1 MTLDGLL
8 MTSDD
13 PVIATDLRRR
23 PPLPSS
29 LPAAP
34 TRWPSLPMDSEP
46 PSGACPIASVTA
58 LRLVPRASL
67 PRSRGPSLHASVMS
81 GATCGCSHCINSLT
95 KRTRSCS
102 NPKVRSGGLSDGLPD
117 GLFHYRSDLLP
128 ADHSP
133 HRCGS
138 RPVRFRHNL
147 VALRGRLAP
156 FRQRLTRPPIPAPPV
171 AHNGRMGGGLGRLHL
186 GARDARSPPLP
197 DQIARS
203 QSGPSSD
210 EPIETAPPLQPR
222 LLNVSSRRAPR
233 VALGTLSGDAVAGG
247 PM

>member
-1 MTLDGLL
+1 M
-8 MTSDD
+8 
-13 PVIATDLRRR
+13 
-23 PPLPSS
+23 
-29 LPAAP
+29 
-34 TRWPSLPMDSEP
+34 
-46 PSGACPIASVTA
+46 
-58 LRLVPRASL
+58 ASL
-67 PRSRGPSLHASVMS
+67 SASLMASPVD
-81 GATCGCSHCINSLT
+81 
-95 KRTRSCS
+95 
-102 NPKVRSGGLSDGLPD
+102 LSQ
-117 GLFHYRSDLLP
+117 YRSDLLS

-147 VALRGRLAP
+147 VALRGRPAPFHQRPAPFRQRLTRGRPSPFRQRPAP
-156 FRQRLTRPPIPAPPV
+156 FRQRLTRPPVPAPPV

>member
-1 MTLDGLL
+1 MT
-8 MTSDD
+8 
-13 PVIATDLRRR
+13 PVIATDLRRL

-34 TRWPSLPMDSEP
+34 TRWPSPPMDSEP
-46 PSGACPIASVTA
+46 PSKACLIASTTA
-58 LRLVPRASL
+58 LRPVPRASL

-95 KRTRSCS
+95 KHTRSCS
-102 NPKVRSGGLSDGLPD
+102 SPQVRSGGRSDRLSDRLSDGLSDRLSSPLMASLSASLMASLVD
-117 GLFHYRSDLLP
+117 LSHYRSDLLS
-128 ADHSP
+128 ADHFP

-147 VALRGRLAP
+147 VALRSRPAP
-156 FRQRLTRPPIPAPPV
+156 FRQRLTRPPVPAPPV

-197 DQIARS
+197 DQIAIWT
-203 QSGPSSD
+203 Q
-210 EPIETAPPLQPR
+210 IAIWPL
-222 LLNVSSRRAPR
+222 V
-233 VALGTLSGDAVAGG
+233 
-247 PM
+247 